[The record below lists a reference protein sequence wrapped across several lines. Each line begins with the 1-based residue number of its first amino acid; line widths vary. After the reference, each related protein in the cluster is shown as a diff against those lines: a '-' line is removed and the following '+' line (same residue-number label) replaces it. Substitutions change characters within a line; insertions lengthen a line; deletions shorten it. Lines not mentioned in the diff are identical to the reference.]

1 MNRNKPK
8 LSDYAA
14 LFFDMN
20 GTFMFAH
27 DRLDEQQDFY
37 RTYLSL
43 GGHVLSADEV
53 QSQVLRCCAYMRQRY
68 EDANYYNDFPR
79 LHEALQSLGLRR
91 DTKLIAAVIA
101 AHEMGEVPAW
111 ASMCLQTLAQTHQL
125 ALVSN
130 VWADGENW
138 RQKFQANGLA
148 NIFHYQVYSS
158 DLGVIKPAPAIFLA
172 ALSAL
177 ALKPDAA
184 LFIGD
189 SLERDIL
196 PAKAL
201 GFTTVLVGSESYH
214 AAVDFNLPSI
224 SDLFVADDI

>member
-1 MNRNKPK
+1 MSINQPK

-20 GTFMFAH
+20 GTFMFGH
-27 DRLDEQQDFY
+27 DRLDQQQDFY
-37 RTYLSL
+37 ATYLSL
-43 GGHVLSADEV
+43 GGHVLSANDLHN
-53 QSQVLRCCAYMRQRY
+53 QVLRCCASMRQRY
-68 EDANYYNDFPR
+68 DDANYYTDFPR
-79 LHEALQSLGLRR
+79 LPEALQSLGSHS
-91 DTKLIAAVIA
+91 DTELIAAVIA

-111 ASMCLQTLAQTHQL
+111 AFTCLQTLAQTHRL
-125 ALVSN
+125 AVVSN

-148 NIFHYQVYSS
+148 NVFHYQVYSS
-158 DLGVIKPAPAIFLA
+158 ELRVIKPAPAIFLT

-177 ALKPDAA
+177 AVEPQDA

-201 GFTTVLVGSESYH
+201 GFTTVLVGSESNH

-224 SDLFVADDI
+224 RELLVADDI